1 MESVA
6 NLGGIAEKKPLSRR
20 RTMKNLCLLAFLA
33 VLALAA
39 RPQEAAPDGFKLWS
53 PASLAPIVQSLG
65 TKAATDSH
73 HASTERLA
81 DFDHEYF
88 LLAHREGD
96 GQAEWHETEVDVF
109 LVQSGSATLIVGGT
123 MPDAQTISPHEK
135 RGNSI
140 QGGTRQKLSAG
151 DIVRIPARTPHQLLL
166 DGAHDFTY
174 FVVKVKGY

>member
-1 MESVA
+1 M
-6 NLGGIAEKKPLSRR
+6 KKLWS
-20 RTMKNLCLLAFLA
+20 LFFLA
-33 VLALAA
+33 VPALVAMS
-39 RPQEAAPDGFKLWS
+39 QDTAPDGFKLWNG
-53 PASLAPIVQSLG
+53 AALAPIVQSLG
-65 TKAATDSH
+65 TKAAADSH
-73 HASTERLA
+73 HSATERLG

-88 LLAHREGD
+88 LLAHRDAD

-109 LVQSGSATLIVGGT
+109 FVKSGSATLIVGGT
-123 MPDAQTISPHEK
+123 MPDAQTTAPHEK

-151 DIVRIPARTPHQLLL
+151 DIVRIPARTSHQLLL